1 MMDTPEKSR
10 EARGATGKEEVS
22 LEMQD
27 KEDKEGKEGGE
38 EEEEEV
44 EEEVEKL
51 LRRRA
56 RAYCR
61 NQLKANSEKKMP
73 VKRSAPECEPPY
85 CSMSPTVPTIIT
97 SNTSS
102 SCCPGSL
109 VCPSMELIMVKF
121 LSTTLPPSPSS
132 ISSTLTSAA
141 SMFRRRP
148 TMSLFVFHPIRDEIS
163 NGSQWVAEA
172 EAAAATT

>member
-1 MMDTPEKSR
+1 MRMIGTPEKSR

-44 EEEVEKL
+44 EKL

-61 NQLKANSEKKMP
+61 NQLKVNTFKLM
-73 VKRSAPECEPPY
+73 
-85 CSMSPTVPTIIT
+85 II
-97 SNTSS
+97 
-102 SCCPGSL
+102 
-109 VCPSMELIMVKF
+109 F
-121 LSTTLPPSPSS
+121 
-132 ISSTLTSAA
+132 
-141 SMFRRRP
+141 
-148 TMSLFVFHPIRDEIS
+148 
-163 NGSQWVAEA
+163 
-172 EAAAATT
+172 

>member
-1 MMDTPEKSR
+1 MILEWCLADIMRMMGTPEKSR

-61 NQLKANSEKKMP
+61 NQLKEK
-73 VKRSAPECEPPY
+73 
-85 CSMSPTVPTIIT
+85 T
-97 SNTSS
+97 
-102 SCCPGSL
+102 
-109 VCPSMELIMVKF
+109 
-121 LSTTLPPSPSS
+121 
-132 ISSTLTSAA
+132 
-141 SMFRRRP
+141 
-148 TMSLFVFHPIRDEIS
+148 FHD
-163 NGSQWVAEA
+163 N
-172 EAAAATT
+172 

>member
-1 MMDTPEKSR
+1 MILEWFHAKIMRMMGTPEKSR

-27 KEDKEGKEGGE
+27 KEGKEGKEGGE

-61 NQLKANSEKKMP
+61 NQLK
-73 VKRSAPECEPPY
+73 V
-85 CSMSPTVPTIIT
+85 I
-97 SNTSS
+97 
-102 SCCPGSL
+102 
-109 VCPSMELIMVKF
+109 
-121 LSTTLPPSPSS
+121 
-132 ISSTLTSAA
+132 
-141 SMFRRRP
+141 
-148 TMSLFVFHPIRDEIS
+148 H
-163 NGSQWVAEA
+163 
-172 EAAAATT
+172 

>member
-1 MMDTPEKSR
+1 M
-10 EARGATGKEEVS
+10 
-22 LEMQD
+22 
-27 KEDKEGKEGGE
+27 EDKEGGE

-44 EEEVEKL
+44 EEEEKLLDKEGGEEEEEVEEEEKL

-61 NQLKANSEKKMP
+61 NQLKANSEKKTP
-73 VKRSAPECEPPY
+73 VKRSAPGCEPQS
-85 CSMSPTVPTIIT
+85 CSMSPTLPTNIT

-121 LSTTLPPSPSS
+121 L
-132 ISSTLTSAA
+132 
-141 SMFRRRP
+141 
-148 TMSLFVFHPIRDEIS
+148 
-163 NGSQWVAEA
+163 
-172 EAAAATT
+172 

>member
-1 MMDTPEKSR
+1 MILERYHADIVSMMGTPEKSR

-38 EEEEEV
+38 EEEEV

-61 NQLKANSEKKMP
+61 NQLK
-73 VKRSAPECEPPY
+73 V
-85 CSMSPTVPTIIT
+85 
-97 SNTSS
+97 NTF
-102 SCCPGSL
+102 
-109 VCPSMELIMVKF
+109 K
-121 LSTTLPPSPSS
+121 
-132 ISSTLTSAA
+132 
-141 SMFRRRP
+141 
-148 TMSLFVFHPIRDEIS
+148 
-163 NGSQWVAEA
+163 
-172 EAAAATT
+172 

>member
-1 MMDTPEKSR
+1 MRMMGTPEKSR

-27 KEDKEGKEGGE
+27 KEGE
-38 EEEEEV
+38 EEEVVEV
-44 EEEVEKL
+44 VEEKL

-61 NQLKANSEKKMP
+61 NQLKANSEKKTP
-73 VKRSAPECEPPY
+73 VKRSAPECEPPS

-109 VCPSMELIMVKF
+109 VCPS
-121 LSTTLPPSPSS
+121 
-132 ISSTLTSAA
+132 
-141 SMFRRRP
+141 
-148 TMSLFVFHPIRDEIS
+148 
-163 NGSQWVAEA
+163 
-172 EAAAATT
+172 